1 MDMNKQYLRTI
12 VILSCAVI
20 NKIYFTT
27 GRRAVFNKEAIRY
40 DYFS

>member
-1 MDMNKQYLRTI
+1 MHMNKQYLRTI
-12 VILSCAVI
+12 VILSCAV